1 METIL
6 EQSQR
11 RFPFDD
17 DCRIAFLIGAN
28 EQKQQDIRAAECAF
42 EWFWSHAKHLS
53 YKKAKEMFKHR
64 FYGYLNNEEWK

>member
-17 DCRIAFLIGAN
+17 NCRIAFLIGAN
-28 EQKQQDIRAAECAF
+28 EQKQQELEQQNMPLNGFGVMQNIYRTR
-42 EWFWSHAKHLS
+42 KQ
-53 YKKAKEMFKHR
+53 KKCSNTGFMVI
-64 FYGYLNNEEWK
+64 